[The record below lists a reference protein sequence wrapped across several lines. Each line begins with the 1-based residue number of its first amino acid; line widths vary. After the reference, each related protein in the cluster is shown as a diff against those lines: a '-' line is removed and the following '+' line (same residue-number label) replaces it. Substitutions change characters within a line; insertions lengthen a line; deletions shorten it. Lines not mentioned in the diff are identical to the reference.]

1 MQQQNRCPNCGS
13 PLRYGQSFCQSCG
26 TQITI
31 GCPYCGTAISPGAR
45 ICPTCG
51 ASPTRGN
58 APQPNWNAQQQGW
71 NAQQPSWGAQ
81 QPGWSRQQPS
91 WWQQSGWGA
100 PSAGSRPLST
110 RTLLLIVFLVLIIGL
125 CSFVF
130 LQFGVKSDKS
140 LPTISGVS
148 VAFRGKTSAQIV
160 WQTDKPCSSQ
170 VEYGRNTQYGSL
182 SPTTPQ
188 NDPSTKSTGVTTHSI
203 NLSNLKDGAT
213 YHYRVRSKD
222 SAGNEAVSS
231 DFSFKT
237 EGAKPFV
244 VPD

>member
-1 MQQQNRCPNCGS
+1 MQQPNICPNCGS
-13 PLRYGQSFCQSCG
+13 ALRYGQSFYQLHG

-31 GCPYCGTAISPGAR
+31 GCPYCRGAAISPGAR
-45 ICPTCG
+45 ISPTCG
-51 ASPTRGN
+51 TSPTQGN
-58 APQPNWNAQQQGW
+58 APQPNWNT
-71 NAQQPSWGAQ
+71 Q
-81 QPGWSRQQPS
+81 QPGWGAQHPGWGRQQPS
-91 WWQQSGWGA
+91 WWQQPGWGT
-100 PSAGSRPLST
+100 PSAGSPPLST

-140 LPTISGVS
+140 LPTISEVS
-148 VAFRGKTSAQIV
+148 VVFRGKTSAQIV

-170 VEYGRNTQYGSL
+170 VEYGRTTQYGSL

-188 NDPSTKSTGVTTHSI
+188 NDPSTKSIGVTTHNIS
-203 NLSNLKDGAT
+203 LSNLKDGAT

-237 EGAKPFV
+237 DEAAPFV